1 MGLGF
6 QESGKKDIVIL
17 PCVAIY
23 VEEVGSGGA
32 HLPSVERKMLLE
44 FEVKEEEPNNRM
56 PRARYRVRV
65 YTEEGR
71 SVVVNF
77 DLWFL

>member
-1 MGLGF
+1 
-6 QESGKKDIVIL
+6 
-17 PCVAIY
+17 
-23 VEEVGSGGA
+23 
-32 HLPSVERKMLLE
+32 MLLE
-44 FEVKEEEPNNRM
+44 FEVKEEEPKNRM
-56 PRARYRVRV
+56 PRARNRVRV

>member
-1 MGLGF
+1 VGLGF
-6 QESGKKDIVIL
+6 QESEKKDVVIL

-23 VEEVGSGGA
+23 VEEVGNGGA
-32 HLPSVERKMLLE
+32 HLPNVERKMLLE
-44 FEVKEEEPNNRM
+44 FEVKEEEPKNRM
-56 PRARYRVRV
+56 PRSRYRVGV

-71 SVVVNF
+71 TVVVNF